1 LFAGNAGRIDKQEGI
16 QMMSQDVPNPQESP
30 NFFSAP
36 LISAAIVILW
46 LIPFFIRGEQ
56 GSATGT
62 GVWGIVSIIALAS
75 TVIAPM
81 LYGWYMSDRTGA
93 ILIGILPFL
102 VVTGVSRIISGNSPQ
117 DTGYLTYSVFYVV
130 SLSLVGGLEGFFAA
144 KKTVGFMTVSLFLA
158 LLWTGIFLSGIH

>member
-1 LFAGNAGRIDKQEGI
+1 MDEKVCVDAQN
-16 QMMSQDVPNPQESP
+16 SQKS
-30 NFFSAP
+30 FCLLSFP
-36 LISAAIVILW
+36 LISLVIILLW
-46 LIPFFIRGEQ
+46 LIPFFLQ
-56 GSATGT
+56 GWQGAINGS

-81 LYGWYMSDRTGA
+81 LYGWYSPDRTGA

-102 VVTGVSRIISGNSPQ
+102 VVTGVSRIVSGNSPP
-117 DTGYLTYSVFYVV
+117 DPGYLAYSVFYVV

-144 KKTVGFMTVSLFLA
+144 KKTVGFVTISLFLA